1 MMFQVGLTGGIGSG
15 KSLVCSVLEKLGV
28 PVYYAD
34 SQARMLMASDPELI
48 RQIIELFGEEA
59 YLANTLNRSY
69 LARRVFGDAE
79 MLSRLNALVHPAVR
93 RDYSEWVMKQQDV
106 PYVVEEAAILFE
118 SGAHRWLDRTVL
130 VYAPEELRISR
141 VMKRDG
147 VDEEL
152 VRQRMRHQMD
162 EEEKRNLADMVIM
175 NDESEMLLPQ
185 IIEVHTK
192 IFNSRY

>member
-15 KSLVCSVLEKLGV
+15 KSLVCSVLEKLGA

-48 RQIIELFGEEA
+48 RKIIELFGEEA
-59 YLANTLNRSY
+59 YLANTLNRGY
-69 LARRVFGDAE
+69 LARRVFGNAE

-93 RDYSEWVMKQQDV
+93 RDYEGWVTKQQDV

-118 SGAHRWLDRTVL
+118 SGAHRRLDRTVL
-130 VYAPEELRISR
+130 VYAPEDLRISR

-147 VDEEL
+147 VDEDH

-185 IIEVHTK
+185 IIEVHTEILK
-192 IFNSRY
+192 SRH